1 MTKVVL
7 KKDVQILEIAVYY
20 HFRCQKKNLLFRT
33 KSHQSPLGH
42 TRLEHTNY
50 GAGQTGWKRSDS
62 CNKSADLSKT

>member
-1 MTKVVL
+1 MKYVVL
-7 KKDVQILEIAVYY
+7 ERLVNLGIAVYY

-42 TRLEHTNY
+42 TRLEHANY

-62 CNKSADLSKT
+62 CNKNADLSKT